1 MSIPSYITLLRII
14 LIFPIMYLIITP
26 SFWNN
31 LWALSLFLVAGLT
44 DYLDGYV
51 ARKTSSETSLGA
63 LLDLLA
69 DKLLVCIILIWYVYV
84 NPDTLLIIP
93 VLFIISRELIVSV
106 LRQYIAELAG
116 DNNVKVMN
124 IGKSKTTIQFIAISL
139 LIVSPNFGYF
149 FELTSVGFLWFAAF
163 LSLYSLYSYISE
175 WKKFF
180 N

>member
-1 MSIPSYITLLRII
+1 M
-14 LIFPIMYLIITP
+14 
-26 SFWNN
+26 
-31 LWALSLFLVAGLT
+31 
-44 DYLDGYV
+44 
-51 ARKTSSETSLGA
+51 
-63 LLDLLA
+63 
-69 DKLLVCIILIWYVYV
+69 IWYVYV

-139 LIVSPNFGYF
+139 LIISPNFGYF